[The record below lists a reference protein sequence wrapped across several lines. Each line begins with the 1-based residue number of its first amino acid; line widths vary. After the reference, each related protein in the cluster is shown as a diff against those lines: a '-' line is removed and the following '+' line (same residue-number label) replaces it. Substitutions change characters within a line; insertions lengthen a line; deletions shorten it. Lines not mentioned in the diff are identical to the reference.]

1 MKIDPAQVEQI
12 AELAKLYLTAEEVT
26 RFSRELSS
34 ILDHFAA
41 LQGLDTEEVTPTA
54 YPVPLANVTRPD
66 EAGASLPRSEVLAIA
81 PRQEDGFI
89 VVPPILG

>member
-1 MKIDPAQVEQI
+1 MKIDPTQVEQI
-12 AELAKLYLTAEEVT
+12 AELAKLHLTAEEVA
-26 RFSRELSS
+26 RFSQELSS

-54 YPVPLANVTRPD
+54 YAVPLANVTRPD
-66 EAGASLPRSEVLAIA
+66 EVGPSLSRSELLAMA

>member
-1 MKIDPAQVEQI
+1 MKIDSAQVEQI
-12 AELAKLYLTAEEVT
+12 AELAKLHLTAEEVA
-26 RFSRELSS
+26 RFSQELST

-41 LQGLDTEEVTPTA
+41 LQRLDTEGVTPTA
-54 YPVPLANVTRPD
+54 YPVPLSNVTRPD
-66 EAGASLPRSEVLAIA
+66 EVGPSLSRSELMAIA